1 VLRLFIDRPKHLIS
15 RQAMQEALGGGT
27 GESFDRAMDVRFSR
41 LHTKLGEDPKHPR
54 PIKAIYRAGY
64 IFLDDLTLE

>member
-1 VLRLFIDRPKHLIS
+1 
-15 RQAMQEALGGGT
+15 MQEALGGGT